1 MIVATHST
9 FVLNKL
15 GLQSLLLLSENGA
28 TRILDLPPD
37 TVDYFKKL
45 SGFDTLR
52 LVLSKGAILVEGP
65 SDELVVQRGYMDA
78 KGRLPID
85 DGIDVI
91 SVGMSHKRFLELAI
105 RLKRRVWVVTDN
117 DGKTV
122 HEKEAQFAEYLLHG
136 CVSLHTGK
144 DPSLKTLEPQIV
156 EVNSV
161 ATLNE
166 VLGTSCGSKEE
177 LRKAMHDDKTG
188 AALAIFTSKK
198 TIVMPEYIQNVF
210 TEPRI
215 I

>member
-1 MIVATHST
+1 
-9 FVLNKL
+9 
-15 GLQSLLLLSENGA
+15 LLLSENGA

-122 HEKEAQFAEYLLHG
+122 QEKETQFAEYLLHE

-166 VLGTSCGSKEE
+166 VLGKSYGSKEE

-188 AALAIFTSKK
+188 AALAIFTSEK

-210 TEPRI
+210 KD
-215 I
+215 